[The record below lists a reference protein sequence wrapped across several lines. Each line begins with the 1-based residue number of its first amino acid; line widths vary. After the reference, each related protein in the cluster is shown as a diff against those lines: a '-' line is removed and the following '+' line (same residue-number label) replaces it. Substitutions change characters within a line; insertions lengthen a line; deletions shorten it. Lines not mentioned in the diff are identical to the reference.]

1 MTKPFKSE
9 MGSNQTIKN
18 YILAIQSL
26 KIISG
31 EEQCVDNTL
40 SNVEISCC
48 NKKRSGG
55 IPIFG
60 IPPLL

>member
-40 SNVEISCC
+40 SNVEIARITLEEIRE
-48 NKKRSGG
+48 KQKLG
-55 IPIFG
+55 F
-60 IPPLL
+60 